1 MTRARSVSLS
11 LVASFLVASAIGA
24 LVGLSGVASGG
35 SRQPN
40 VRMAITHHPGGTAHR
55 IEQQSVSGE
64 SGSSSPV
71 PAPTPT
77 VQSVPSTEQLQYVG
91 PPYIS
96 ESDADSAAMQ
106 VATRWD
112 PEHRC

>member
-40 VRMAITHHPGGTAHR
+40 VRMAITHHPGGTALR
-55 IEQQSVSGE
+55 RCR
-64 SGSSSPV
+64 
-71 PAPTPT
+71 AFR
-77 VQSVPSTEQLQYVG
+77 VPSSFSMLALPTSASLTLI
-91 PPYIS
+91 PPPCRWR
-96 ESDADSAAMQ
+96 
-106 VATRWD
+106 TRWD